1 MVAFKPMMVAGCLLW
16 HCGLVGTQWTDR
28 GPAIFGSTTFTHIPI
43 ASHVKTKERDTA
55 TEKNKNDDY
64 HLWTGLFNNLS
75 SSSCLLLISRL

>member
-1 MVAFKPMMVAGCLLW
+1 MVAFKPMMVAGCPLW

-64 HLWTGLFNNLS
+64 ASMDWTVQYHLL
-75 SSSCLLLISRL
+75 SCLLLISRL